1 MPFEFDARAA
11 LIAGLWALT
20 AAALIWIEILRLRR
34 RQARDE
40 RIAAE
45 VTARWHPILSLAS
58 FGIRP
63 DTLPPLRKDEQAA
76 FLKLWIYLQ
85 TSLRGDAR
93 AALSAIATE
102 LHCDSLTLRML
113 ARGNR
118 GDRLLATVVA
128 GHLGLVPA
136 LRLLMVHAESRDS
149 VLSLQALHSILRISP
164 ELAATLAPL
173 CTRRDDWPVS
183 QLLPSLRACSGWLL
197 PPLVAALS
205 GASEAHVERAL
216 QLIAGLRLSP
226 DIDVQRRLLAQPSPA
241 LLATSLALIDQPAL
255 LPPLRALLGHDD
267 SRVRAAAV
275 DALARIGNAA
285 DIAPVA
291 ARLTDASWR
300 VRNSA
305 AHALLA
311 LPGGG
316 PDVLRQAGLA
326 CGDRYGLNMTEHV
339 LAEHRLAA

>member
-63 DTLPPLRKDEQAA
+63 DTLPPLHKDEQAA

-173 CTRRDDWPVS
+173 CTRRGDRPVS

-205 GASEAHVERAL
+205 DANEAHVERAL

-226 DIDVQRRLLAQPSPA
+226 DMDVQRRLLAQPSPA
-241 LLATSLALIDQPAL
+241 LL
-255 LPPLRALLGHDD
+255 PPLRALLGHGD

-275 DALARIGNAA
+275 DALARIGNPA

-316 PDVLRQAGLA
+316 LDVLRQAGLA